1 MTRRLVVE
9 DVTAG
14 YGAVRVLQG
23 VSLRVAEGEVAAV
36 IGPNAAGK
44 STLLRT
50 ISGMVRPARGRVGVG
65 DVTITGWPPHRIARL
80 GVAHCPE
87 GRRLFPNMTVL
98 ENLELGT
105 LFVPPGRQA
114 AQLEEVY
121 RLFPRLQER
130 RGQLAGSLSG
140 GEQQMLAIARSLV
153 TAPEF
158 LLLDEPS
165 TGLAP
170 LIIEEIFRTLAALRS
185 TGLGILLVEQ
195 NVAITLPIAD
205 RVYVLDGG
213 RVAFSGPPAA
223 FEADSRLREVYLG
236 LA

>member
-1 MTRRLVVE
+1 
-9 DVTAG
+9 
-14 YGAVRVLQG
+14 
-23 VSLRVAEGEVAAV
+23 
-36 IGPNAAGK
+36 
-44 STLLRT
+44 
-50 ISGMVRPARGRVGVG
+50 
-65 DVTITGWPPHRIARL
+65 
-80 GVAHCPE
+80 
-87 GRRLFPNMTVL
+87 
-98 ENLELGT
+98 
-105 LFVPPGRQA
+105 
-114 AQLEEVY
+114 
-121 RLFPRLQER
+121 
-130 RGQLAGSLSG
+130 
-140 GEQQMLAIARSLV
+140 MLAIARSLV

>member
-1 MTRRLVVE
+1 MTRRLMVE

-14 YGAVRVLQG
+14 YGAVRVLQD
-23 VSLRVAEGEVAAV
+23 VSLSVAGGEVAAV

-44 STLLRT
+44 STLLRA
-50 ISGMVRPARGRVGVG
+50 ISGVVRPARGRVGVG
-65 DVTITGWPPHRIARL
+65 DMTITGWPPHRVARL

-87 GRRLFPNMTVL
+87 GRRLFPNMTVR

-105 LFVPPGRQA
+105 LFVPPNRQA
-114 AQLEEVY
+114 VQLEEVY

-170 LIIEEIFRTLAALRS
+170 LIVEEIFRTLAALKS

-223 FEADSRLREVYLG
+223 FEADPRLREVYLG
-236 LA
+236 LT

>member
-1 MTRRLVVE
+1 MSRRLVVE
-9 DVTAG
+9 DLSAG
-14 YGAVRVLQG
+14 YGAVRVLRD
-23 VSLRVAEGEVAAV
+23 VSLSVGGGEVVAV

-50 ISGMVRPARGRVGVG
+50 ISGLVRPLHGRVSLDGAA
-65 DVTITGWPPHRIARL
+65 ITGWRPHRIARL

-87 GRRLFPNMTVL
+87 GRRLFPGMTVR

-105 LFVPPGRQA
+105 LFVPSSDHA
-114 AQLEEVY
+114 AQIGKVY

-130 RGQLAGSLSG
+130 RGQIAGSLSG

-153 TAPEF
+153 TAPAF

-170 LIIEEIFRTLAALRS
+170 LIVEEIFRTLAALKS

-213 RVAFSGPPAA
+213 RIAFSGLPAA
-223 FEADSRLREVYLG
+223 FEADAALREVYLG
-236 LA
+236 LV